1 MMRWDLQYL
10 GMLLVGGSITCAG
23 VLIALWLLGV
33 QLFFTPT
40 LLIVLVL
47 LVVIGAAVLIVGD
60 YQSTRA
66 EQ

>member
-1 MMRWDLQYL
+1 
-10 GMLLVGGSITCAG
+10 MLLVGGSITCAG

-33 QLFFTPT
+33 WLYFTST

-47 LVVIGAAVLIVGD
+47 LVVIGATVLIVDD
-60 YQSTRA
+60 YRSTRT